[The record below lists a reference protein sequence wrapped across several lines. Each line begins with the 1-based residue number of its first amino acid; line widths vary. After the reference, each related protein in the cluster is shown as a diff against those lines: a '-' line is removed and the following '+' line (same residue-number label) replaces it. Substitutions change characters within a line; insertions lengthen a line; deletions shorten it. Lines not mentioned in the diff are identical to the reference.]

1 MATLAAPQLQQEP
14 GTNGLYERDFYSWT
28 VQQAEALKRRDFN
41 AIDWDNIIEEIE
53 DLGSAQKRDCK
64 TVCAHIIEHLLK
76 IEYYREAADKV
87 LNHWMAEIAIFR
99 LTMADLVKENPGL
112 KGHYRTLFP
121 EAWSRGRN
129 AAVIRLAEYDLDNAE
144 REGKPIPKMSRAVR
158 ERDRMLPVECPYRL
172 EDVTAF
178 DSRRAGEPRNDIWPP
193 SVARV
198 LNTRL
203 DEDFPVRRERSLS
216 PGGGRQ
222 H

>member
-14 GTNGLYERDFYSWT
+14 GTNGLYGRDFYSWT

-41 AIDWDNIIEEIE
+41 AIDWDNLIEEIE

-64 TVCAHIIEHLLK
+64 TVCALIIEHLLK
-76 IEYYREAADKV
+76 IEYYREATDKV

-99 LTMADLVKENPGL
+99 LTMAELVKENPGL

-129 AAVIRLAEYDLDNAE
+129 IAVIRLAEYDRDNAE
-144 REGKPIPKMSRAVR
+144 QDGKPIPKRSKTERD
-158 ERDRMLPVECPYRL
+158 RDRMLPVECPYRL
-172 EDVTAF
+172 EDVIAF
-178 DSRRAGEPRNDIWPP
+178 DSRRDYKPRSDIWPP

-203 DEDFPVRRERSLS
+203 DEDFPVRRDRSLS
-216 PGGGRQ
+216 LGGGRQ
-222 H
+222 R